1 VSPGRSELPKPTHLA
16 LGVADLAASLVLDV
30 AAPVNADAFHFGFHV
45 AGDTDV
51 EAWAARLR
59 ERGATTVAGPA
70 PRPTLR
76 TLGSVVTTIDPDGHK
91 IEIYSGD

>member
-1 VSPGRSELPKPTHLA
+1 MSPGRSELPKPTHLA
-16 LGVADLAASLVLDV
+16 LG
-30 AAPVNADAFHFGFHV
+30 
-45 AGDTDV
+45 
-51 EAWAARLR
+51 
-59 ERGATTVAGPA
+59 VAGPA